1 MKSQLKVR
9 LIPCL
14 LLKNGLIVRSEK
26 FKYHQFIGDPVTQL
40 GRYNQWL
47 ADEVI
52 YLDISRDDV
61 YEVRREDTR
70 IATQNKRTLPEII
83 REVSKVSFMP
93 LTFGGGIKTLD
104 DIHVRLSNG
113 ADKVAINTQA
123 VETPDF
129 INESAKTFGSQCI
142 VIAID
147 VKQKESGAYE
157 VYTRWGTNPTGLDP
171 VAWAKEAESRGAGEI
186 FLNSID
192 RDGVAEGYDTDLIKS
207 LSDATKIPVIAC
219 GGVGRFQHFVDG
231 IEKGKASAVSAA
243 NIFHFTEMSY
253 KSAKKHMS
261 KAGIN
266 VRMPYDN

>member
-1 MKSQLKVR
+1 MGRVEMKSGLKVR

-26 FKYHQFIGDPVTQL
+26 FTYHQFIGDPVTQL
-40 GRYNQWL
+40 SRYNQWL

-93 LTFGGGIKTLD
+93 LTFGGGIRQLE
-104 DIHVRLSNG
+104 DIQVRLSHG
-113 ADKVAINTQA
+113 ADKVAINTKA
-123 VETPDF
+123 VENPEF
-129 INESAKTFGSQCI
+129 ITQSAKTFGSQCI

-147 VKQKESGAYE
+147 VKKKESGEYEAY
-157 VYTRWGTNPTGLDP
+157 THWGTRTTGRYP

-192 RDGVAEGYDTDLIKS
+192 RDGTADGYDIDLIRQV
-207 LSDATKIPVIAC
+207 SDATQIPVIAC
-219 GGVGRFQHFVDG
+219 GGVGSFQDFV
-231 IEKGKASAVSAA
+231 
-243 NIFHFTEMSY
+243 
-253 KSAKKHMS
+253 
-261 KAGIN
+261 
-266 VRMPYDN
+266 